1 MLALADALQ
10 SGAEQIENIPLVVVG
25 GLCGDLWVIDGKLL
39 TISRRALALEVVHL
53 F

>member
-1 MLALADALQ
+1 MSHVNRPGKSVLALADALQ

-39 TISRRALALEVVHL
+39 TIYG
-53 F
+53 